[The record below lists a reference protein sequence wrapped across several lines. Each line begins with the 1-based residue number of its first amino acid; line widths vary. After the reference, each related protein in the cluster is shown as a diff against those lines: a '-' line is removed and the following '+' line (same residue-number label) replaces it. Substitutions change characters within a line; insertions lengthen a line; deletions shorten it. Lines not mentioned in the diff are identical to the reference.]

1 VSDRPPSPSASGP
14 SPDSSSV
21 TTAPAFR
28 LHGSV
33 FAKLVAVM
41 VTMAASLLLLVFGF
55 FWFIVSPNVSTSID
69 RVLEEQARSIAATSP
84 DLETATRLGIRF
96 GFQVRYEGP
105 GGSWSTVTDLP
116 AIDDVHPRRDRAWG
130 RIFHGRHDYVVA
142 GPSGGSYLF
151 AWNAPRA
158 MLRAHATLLIGLLL
172 VMSAVVLTAHTVLKR
187 LLRPLRALNE
197 GVARVGAGE
206 LDVALP
212 NQTRDEFG
220 RLTDAFN
227 QMVSRI
233 REMITAR
240 DQLLLDV
247 SHELRSPLT
256 RMKVAIELL
265 PQSEQRAGIAA
276 DIDEMERMIAELLEL
291 ERLRGG
297 RLSPQRQ
304 DLMPILRDI
313 ERSFGNRTPGVR
325 LVSTSPELR
334 LDIDADRVRT
344 VLRNLLENAMKYS
357 LPDSRPI
364 EVSALQ
370 NGGHVMIR
378 VTDDGPGIPESDV
391 ANLFEPFFRVD
402 RSRSKKTGGYGLGLS
417 ISKRIVEAHG
427 GTIGVENRAPR
438 GASFVVTL
446 PSRCNEWSVK
456 AAPDP
461 P

>member
-1 VSDRPPSPSASGP
+1 
-14 SPDSSSV
+14 
-21 TTAPAFR
+21 
-28 LHGSV
+28 
-33 FAKLVAVM
+33 
-41 VTMAASLLLLVFGF
+41 
-55 FWFIVSPNVSTSID
+55 
-69 RVLEEQARSIAATSP
+69 
-84 DLETATRLGIRF
+84 
-96 GFQVRYEGP
+96 
-105 GGSWSTVTDLP
+105 
-116 AIDDVHPRRDRAWG
+116 
-130 RIFHGRHDYVVA
+130 
-142 GPSGGSYLF
+142 
-151 AWNAPRA
+151 
-158 MLRAHATLLIGLLL
+158 
-172 VMSAVVLTAHTVLKR
+172 
-187 LLRPLRALNE
+187 
-197 GVARVGAGE
+197 
-206 LDVALP
+206 
-212 NQTRDEFG
+212 
-220 RLTDAFN
+220 
-227 QMVSRI
+227 
-233 REMITAR
+233 
-240 DQLLLDV
+240 
-247 SHELRSPLT
+247 
-256 RMKVAIELL
+256 MKVAIELL
-265 PQSEQRAGIAA
+265 PQSQQRAGIAA

-364 EVSALQ
+364 EVSAVQ
-370 NGGHVMIR
+370 NGGHVIIR